1 MKAEIIVTD
10 APWTFSDKLKMSDV
24 KRSPESQYKSVLD
37 NNAILNLKIKEI
49 AADNAVIAL
58 WVPSTLIEF
67 GLECMKA
74 YGFEFKQTWI
84 WVKSK
89 KEPLG
94 KLKKQI
100 KKSLK
105 KKSSLVIKDQIDE
118 LSKLI
123 DDFDLN
129 DCLSFYMGRI
139 FRQTHEVCLIGVRGK
154 VHKDLKNKSQVSVFI
169 GPNPKHSEKPEA
181 LQDRLEKMYPSY
193 TNRLELFA
201 RRDRPGF
208 VCFGNECPSSLNL
221 DIRDC
226 IEKYKND

>member
-1 MKAEIIVTD
+1 MKAQILVID
-10 APWTFSDKLKMSDV
+10 SPYRFNDKLKMSDV

-49 AADNAVIAL
+49 SADDSILAL

-74 YGFEFKQTWI
+74 YGFDYKQTWI

-105 KKSSLVIKDQIDE
+105 KKEKPEDL
-118 LSKLI
+118 LKLI

-129 DCLSFYMGRI
+129 DCLGFYMGRI

-154 VHKDLKNKSQVSVFI
+154 IHKSLKNKSQISVFI
-169 GPNPKHSEKPEA
+169 GPNPVHSEKPEA
-181 LQDRLEKMYPSY
+181 LQDRLEKMYPDY
-193 TNRLELFA
+193 VNRLELFA

-208 VCFGNECPSSLNL
+208 ICYGNENPSSMNI
-221 DIRDC
+221 DIRESID
-226 IEKYKND
+226 KYMEL

>member
-1 MKAEIIVTD
+1 MKAELLVID
-10 APWTFSDKLKMSDV
+10 PPYGFSDKLKMSDV

-37 NNAILNLKIKEI
+37 NHAILNLKIEEI
-49 AADNAVIAL
+49 SADDAVLAL

-105 KKSSLVIKDQIDE
+105 KKENSEE
-118 LSKLI
+118 LLKLI
-123 DDFDLN
+123 DNFDLN
-129 DCLSFYMGRI
+129 DSLGFYMGRI
-139 FRQTHEVCLIGVRGK
+139 FRQTHEVCLIGIRGK
-154 VHKDLKNKSQVSVFI
+154 VHKSLKNKSQVSVFI
-169 GPNPKHSEKPEA
+169 GPNPVHSEKPEA
-181 LQDRLEKMYPSY
+181 LQDRLEKMYPDY
-193 TNRLELFA
+193 TNKLELFA
-201 RRDRPGF
+201 RRDRDEF
-208 VCFGNECPSSLNL
+208 ICYGNECPSSINL
-221 DIRDC
+221 DIREC
-226 IEKYKND
+226 IEKYRSL

>member
-1 MKAEIIVTD
+1 MKAQLLVID
-10 APWTFSDKLKMSDV
+10 PPYSFSDKLSMSDV

-37 NNAILNLKIKEI
+37 NHAILNLKVSEI
-49 AADNAVIAL
+49 SADDAVLAL

-100 KKSLK
+100 KKAAK
-105 KKSSLVIKDQIDE
+105 KKADIDE
-118 LSKLI
+118 ICGLI
-123 DDFDLN
+123 DNFDLN
-129 DCLSFYMGRI
+129 DSLNFYMGRI

-154 VHKDLKNKSQVSVFI
+154 VHKSLKNKSQVSVFI

-181 LQDRLEKMYPSY
+181 LQDRLEKMYPDY
-193 TNRLELFA
+193 VKRLELFA
-201 RRDRPGF
+201 RRGRTGWS
-208 VCFGNECPSSLNL
+208 CWGNECENSLNM
-221 DIRDC
+221 DIRES
-226 IEKYKND
+226 IEKYRNL

>member
-1 MKAEIIVTD
+1 ME
-10 APWTFSDKLKMSDV
+10 DV

-37 NNAILNLKIKEI
+37 NKAILNLKIKEI
-49 AADNAVIAL
+49 AADDAILAL
-58 WVPSTLIEF
+58 WVPSALISF

-74 YGFEFKQTWI
+74 YGFEYKQTWI

-94 KLKKQI
+94 KLKKQV
-100 KKSLK
+100 KKSLNE
-105 KKSSLVIKDQIDE
+105 KSDFVIKEKIKE
-118 LSKLI
+118 LSELI
-123 DDFDLN
+123 DNFDLN

-154 VHKDLKNKSQVSVFI
+154 VHKSLKNKSQVSVFI

-181 LQDRLEKMYPSY
+181 LQDRLEKMYPDY
-193 TNRLELFA
+193 TNKLELFA

-208 VCFGNECPSSLNL
+208 ICYGNENKSSYGI
-221 DIRDC
+221 DIRDS
-226 IEKYKND
+226 IEKYRNL